1 MPQTLVLAKSITEA
15 NQYAKAVGL
24 QRFTYRAVRN
34 AGSIRGVRH
43 AEVHL
48 LSSFL
53 RRLDRHAIMGALRWA
68 RTLDVYFVDFVDG
81 KIIDGTEDPRG
92 DLTDQ
97 DLEVAYR
104 YNAIRDAASEAADD
118 PTTDDHGPEEQSA
131 ATGETEQ
138 SEDAA
143 PAEKPQPKPRKQS
156 PAKKAAAARKPA
168 PVADDLFG

>member
-1 MPQTLVLAKSITEA
+1 MPQTLILARNISEA
-15 NQYAKAVGL
+15 NQYAKAAGL

-43 AEVHL
+43 AEVHM

-68 RTLDVYFVDFVDG
+68 RTLEIYFVEFVDG

-92 DLTDQ
+92 DLTDR

-104 YNAIRDAASEAADD
+104 YNAMLDASN
-118 PTTDDHGPEEQSA
+118 EEQSA
-131 ATGETEQ
+131 PTGEAEQ
-138 SEDAA
+138 GEDSA
-143 PAEKPQPKPRKQS
+143 PAPK
-156 PAKKAAAARKPA
+156 PAKKRAATKKSTPAKPA
-168 PVADDLFG
+168 PAVAPVDDLFA